1 MEATGRLKLGSDDTD
16 DFGPVINKTQLDT
29 MVAAVERACAAGATM
44 VTGVAVVWPMR
55 RTRTATTWRRPS
67 SRTRRPMPKS

>member
-44 VTGVAVVWPMR
+44 VTGV
-55 RTRTATTWRRPS
+55 WRS
-67 SRTRRPMPKS
+67 SGR